1 MRVLRGVDEARA
13 FVAAAPR
20 PHGLVPTMGAL
31 HDGHLAL
38 VRAARD
44 ACATVVASLF
54 VNPTQFNDPADL
66 AAYPRNA
73 DRDLAL
79 FAEVGVDA
87 VFAPSEQAMYPPS
100 SSTTVHVGGPALP
113 LEGEARPGHFDGVA
127 TVVAKLLSFIMP
139 DAAYFG
145 QKDGQQVAVVRRLVA
160 DLGLPVE
167 VRVIPTVREPDGLAL
182 SSRNAL
188 LSPEQRRAAPAL
200 YAALT
205 AGAKRW
211 CATHDVQHSVDA
223 TAERLAAEPS
233 FSDVDYV
240 ALVDA
245 ATMAPWDGRGT
256 GMLAAAA
263 HLGPVRLIDNVL
275 VEG

>member
-1 MRVLRGVDEARA
+1 MEVLRGVDEARA

-44 ACATVVASLF
+44 TCATVVASLF
-54 VNPTQFNDPADL
+54 VNPTQFDDAADL

-79 FAEVGVDA
+79 FAAGGVDA
-87 VFAPSEQAMYPPS
+87 VFAPSEQAMYAPGS
-100 SSTTVHVGGPALP
+100 TTTVHVGGPALP

-127 TVVAKLLSFIMP
+127 TVVAKLLSIIAP

-160 DLGLPVE
+160 DLELPVE

-182 SSRNAL
+182 SSRNAH
-188 LSPEQRRAAPAL
+188 LSPEQRAAAPAL
-200 YAALT
+200 YAALM
-205 AGAKRW
+205 AGAGRW
-211 CATHDVQHSVDA
+211 RATRDVLHSVDA
-223 TAERLAAEPS
+223 AAERLAAEPA
-233 FSDVDYV
+233 FSGVDYV

-263 HLGPVRLIDNVL
+263 RLGSVRLIDNVL